1 VTDPAPLLPDLPE
14 PDRLDRLVTL
24 LDAACRADGWHQPHR
39 LVSVEVEPPVEGED
53 GAGDGSPSLAFGF
66 RVLGAGEHPLDHLLG
81 FVAPASWTAM
91 GLVCFG
97 WASPPADPGA
107 GVGGGRPSQH
117 PDRRRVRVV
126 TLLDRR
132 GDERATATLDDGT
145 VVDEPGAGTVSDA
158 LRRCLGL
165 ATPPPPVGSGELFAA
180 MWLSAIAASSRR
192 LTWGEAVALHPAM
205 HGSVDGGRRR
215 QPEELVSCG
224 RALHRAM
231 PWGELR
237 LRAASGRRDVGIG
250 VAPDIAAW
258 MDDGMF
264 ARWVLGG
271 LPPFP
276 LLLQRCSTVLAAEV
290 LRRVRRTLR
299 AWNLDPPLIIR
310 MAS

>member
-1 VTDPAPLLPDLPE
+1 MEPAPLLPDLPD

-24 LDAACRADGWHQPHR
+24 LDAACHDEGWHQPHR
-39 LVSVEVEPPVEGED
+39 LVSVETTASTSD
-53 GAGDGSPSLAFGF
+53 DDDSHATPSLSFGF

-81 FVAPASWTAM
+81 FVAPPSWTAV

-97 WASPPADPGA
+97 WASPPAAD
-107 GVGGGRPSQH
+107 GGSGRPSEH

-132 GDERATATLDDGT
+132 GDERATATLDDGM

-165 ATPPPPVGSGELFAA
+165 PTPAPPVGSGELFAA
-180 MWLSAIAASSRR
+180 IWLSSIAAAGRR
-192 LTWGEAVALHPAM
+192 LTWGEAAALHPAM
-205 HGSVDGGRRR
+205 RLSVDGGRRR
-215 QPEELVSCG
+215 QAEELVSCA

-237 LRAASGRRDVGIG
+237 LRAASGRRDIGVG
-250 VAPDIAAW
+250 VAPDLAAW

-264 ARWVLGG
+264 SRWVLGG

-276 LLLQRCSTVLAAEV
+276 PLLQRCSTVLAPEV
-290 LRRVRRTLR
+290 LRRVRRALR
-299 AWNLDPPLIIR
+299 AWNLDPPLI
-310 MAS
+310 AHVA